1 MPTQQ
6 PNQSKQELPACSIA
20 QALGDTDNLQKY
32 RTYCRKYPRAVIR
45 RAFQT
50 SQTIPQAQLKK
61 SRAATFFYFAK
72 HYAHHQRPQNSGD

>member
-1 MPTQQ
+1 MPIQHS
-6 PNQSKQELPACSIA
+6 NQSEQELLVHSIA

-32 RTYCRKYPRAVIR
+32 FAYCRKYPRAVIM

-72 HYAHHQRPQNSGD
+72 HYAHHQISQNSGD